1 MSAKHRRAGLQR
13 RISRLESKIAVYQS
27 ELEMLRRKELQMAV
41 NEAIAKMQPATRDIL
56 LNFTGLH
63 ITDEN
68 PNAEVCKC
76 GKPSVFN
83 EVTQLF
89 VGCCQDCIPF

>member
-13 RISRLESKIAVYQS
+13 RISRLESKIAAYQS
-27 ELEMLRRKELQMAV
+27 ELETLRRKELQMAA
-41 NEAIAKMQPATRDIL
+41 NEAIARTQPAARDIL
-56 LNFTGLH
+56 FEFTGLH

-83 EVTQLF
+83 EVTQLY